1 MAKPSRYRALLVDM
15 DGVLWRGQ
23 EPIEENLQV
32 LRTLDLPMVFLTNN
46 STTTRARYLERLRAL
61 GLQVPETHVLT
72 SGYAAALWLKR
83 RGITRTFV
91 IGEEGITAELQALE
105 IAFEVRPEAVLQE
118 GYQPEAVVVGLD
130 RSLSYHKLW
139 AGQRSILQ
147 GALFVATNTDATYPT
162 ETGPAPG
169 AGTVVSA
176 LQTACGREPHIV
188 IGKPQPQMFRLA
200 LEILKAEPDQV
211 LMIGDRW
218 DTDIVGARK
227 LKIPALLVLTGVTS
241 AEEVP
246 QGTDGVTVVKNL
258 AEWLRTPS

>member
-1 MAKPSRYRALLVDM
+1 MKPSRYRALLVDM

-23 EPIEENLQV
+23 EPIEENLKV
-32 LRTLDLPMVFLTNN
+32 LRALDLPMVFLTNN

-61 GLQVPETHVLT
+61 GLEVPETHVLT

-83 RGITRTFV
+83 RGILKTFV
-91 IGEEGITAELQALE
+91 IGEEGITQELELLGIRYE
-105 IAFEVRPEAVLQE
+105 TDSDAVLQR

-130 RSLSYHKLW
+130 RRLSYAKLW
-139 AGQRSILQ
+139 AGQRSIQ
-147 GALFVATNTDATYPT
+147 KGALFVATNTDATFPT

-169 AGTVVSA
+169 AGAVVSA
-176 LQTACGREPHIV
+176 LQTAAGREPHIV

-200 LEILKAEPDQV
+200 LEILKVEPEQA

-218 DTDIVGARK
+218 DTDIVGARR

-241 AEEVP
+241 ADEVP
-246 QGTDGVTVVKNL
+246 ASTEGVTVVQNL
-258 AEWLRTPS
+258 SRWLQSPA

>member
-1 MAKPSRYRALLVDM
+1 MNPSRYRALLVDM

-23 EPIEENLQV
+23 EPIAENLEV
-32 LRTLDLPMVFLTNN
+32 LRNLDLPMVFLTNN
-46 STTTRARYLERLRAL
+46 STTSRARYLERLHAL
-61 GLQVPETHVLT
+61 GLPVPETHVLT

-83 RGITRTFV
+83 RGILKTFV
-91 IGEEGITAELQALE
+91 IGEEGITRELEHLGIRHE
-105 IAFEVRPEAVLQE
+105 TRPEVVLEE

-130 RSLSYHKLW
+130 RHLSYRKLW

-169 AGTVVSA
+169 AGAVVSA

-188 IGKPQPQMFRLA
+188 IGKPQPQMYRLA
-200 LEILKAEPDQV
+200 LEILKAEPAQV

-227 LKIPALLVLTGVTS
+227 LGIPALLVLTGVTT

-246 QGTDGVTVVKNL
+246 QGTDGVTVVQSLK
-258 AEWLRTPS
+258 EWLQSPS